1 LTHVKPLSKKIDDT
15 HTYQGKKQPIQA
27 GAARAPLEKHDN
39 AANAVY
45 KIFHMPHVLIVDD
58 DLNTRE
64 ALVEISTAEGFST
77 AVAGN
82 IREAQIQIARQRPD
96 VVLIDLKLP
105 DGSGMDL
112 FNDIESRS
120 TTEIVLITG
129 HASIETAVEAL
140 RLGAADY
147 LTKPINFRRL
157 KALLSRVPRTVD
169 LKTEIGA
176 LRSELRRL
184 GHFGQ
189 MLGAAPVMQKLYNH
203 IGRVA
208 PTEATVLL
216 LGESGT
222 GKELAA
228 QTIHDLSLRQKQPFL
243 PVNCGAISPQLIES
257 EIFGHEKGSF
267 TGADRQHKGYFER
280 ANGGTLFLDEITE
293 MPIELQVKLLR
304 VLETG
309 SFMRIGSN
317 QELETDVR
325 VIAATNR
332 DPEDAIQ
339 EGKLRLDLYHRL
351 NVFPLKIP
359 PVRERGTDIELLAL
373 HFLEEFNTAHGTS
386 KVISPDGLACL
397 SAYHW
402 PGNVRELRNY
412 MQRAF
417 ILSDQT
423 IDAAALAPTMTTHSP
438 VGLTLAI
445 PVGTSLAD
453 VDRKLI
459 FATLELCGG
468 VKKRAADILGISL
481 KTLYNRLEEY
491 GPHEALPKD
500 DDPFFSRTNGDSS
513 LYKRDM
519 YG

>member
-1 LTHVKPLSKKIDDT
+1 MEICD
-15 HTYQGKKQPIQA
+15 
-27 GAARAPLEKHDN
+27 
-39 AANAVY
+39 
-45 KIFHMPHVLIVDD
+45 MPHVLIVDD

-64 ALVEISTAEGFST
+64 ALVEMTAAEGFTS

-82 IREAQIQIARQRPD
+82 IRDAQIQIGRQRPD

-105 DGSGMDL
+105 DGNGLDL
-112 FNDIESRS
+112 FEDIESRS

-129 HASIETAVEAL
+129 HASLETAVDAL

-157 KALLSRVPRTVD
+157 KALLSRVPRTAD
-169 LKTEIGA
+169 LKSEIGA
-176 LRSELRRL
+176 LRTELQRL

-189 MLGAAPVMQKLYNH
+189 MLGTSPAMQKLYNH

-228 QTIHDLSLRQKQPFL
+228 QTIHDLSLRQKHAFL

-280 ANGGTLFLDEITE
+280 ANGGTLLLDEITE

-325 VIAATNR
+325 IIAATNR
-332 DPEDAIQ
+332 DPEEAIA

-359 PVRERGTDIELLAL
+359 PLRARGADVELLAQR
-373 HFLEEFNTAHGTS
+373 FLDEMNAAHGTS
-386 KVISPDGLACL
+386 KVISPDGFACL
-397 SAYHW
+397 REYHW

-412 MQRAF
+412 MQRSF
-417 ILSDQT
+417 ILSDQV
-423 IDAAALAPTMTTHSP
+423 IDAAALAPTMTMQASAE
-438 VGLTLAI
+438 LTLAI

-491 GPHEALPKD
+491 GPHEMEE
-500 DDPFFSRTNGDSS
+500 GDESFLFKENS
-513 LYKRDM
+513 GQDGTKSNLY
-519 YG
+519 G

>member
-1 LTHVKPLSKKIDDT
+1 
-15 HTYQGKKQPIQA
+15 
-27 GAARAPLEKHDN
+27 
-39 AANAVY
+39 
-45 KIFHMPHVLIVDD
+45 MPHVLVVDD
-58 DLNTRE
+58 DVNTRE
-64 ALVEISTAEGFST
+64 ALKEIAIGEGFT
-77 AVAGN
+77 AAAAGS
-82 IREAQIQIARQRPD
+82 IREAQMQILRQRPD
-96 VVLIDLKLP
+96 VVLIDIKLP

-112 FNDIESRS
+112 FNDFESRA

-129 HASIETAVEAL
+129 HASVETAVEAL

-157 KALLSRVPRTVD
+157 KGLLSRVPRAVD
-169 LKTEIGA
+169 LKEEIGV

-189 MLGAAPVMQKLYNH
+189 MLGASPPMQQLYNH
-203 IGRVA
+203 IARVA

-228 QTIHDLSLRQKQPFL
+228 QTIHELSLRQKHPFL

-309 SFMRIGSN
+309 SFMRIGGN
-317 QELETDVR
+317 QEIDTDVR
-325 VIAATNR
+325 VIAASNR
-332 DPEDAIQ
+332 DPEQAVAD
-339 EGKLRLDLYHRL
+339 GKLRLDLYHRL
-351 NVFPLKIP
+351 NVFPLRIP
-359 PVRERGTDIELLAL
+359 PLRERIGDLELLAQ
-373 HFLEEFNTAHGTS
+373 HFLDELNKAHGTK
-386 KVISPDGLACL
+386 KVLSPEGLSSLAN
-397 SAYHW
+397 YHW

-417 ILSDQT
+417 ILSDDV
-423 IDAAALAPTMTTHSP
+423 IDAAALAPVLTSQSS

-459 FATLELCGG
+459 YATLDLCGG

-491 GPHEALPKD
+491 GPY
-500 DDPFFSRTNGDSS
+500 DPQQN
-513 LYKRDM
+513 KRDNAEM
-519 YG
+519 RGRDAYH

>member
-1 LTHVKPLSKKIDDT
+1 
-15 HTYQGKKQPIQA
+15 
-27 GAARAPLEKHDN
+27 
-39 AANAVY
+39 
-45 KIFHMPHVLIVDD
+45 MPHVLIVDD
-58 DLNTRE
+58 DVNTRE
-64 ALVEISTAEGFST
+64 ALAEIAAAEGFT
-77 AVAGN
+77 AAVAGT
-82 IREAQIQIARQRPD
+82 IRDAQLQIMRRRPD
-96 VVLIDLKLP
+96 VVLIDIKLP

-112 FNDIESRS
+112 FNDIESRA
-120 TTEIVLITG
+120 TTEMVLITG
-129 HASIETAVEAL
+129 HASVETAVEAL

-147 LTKPINFRRL
+147 LTKPINFKRL
-157 KALLSRVPRTVD
+157 KGLLSRIPRTVD
-169 LKTEIGA
+169 LKEEIGV

-189 MLGAAPVMQKLYNH
+189 MLGTSAPMQKLYNH
-203 IGRVA
+203 IARVA

-228 QTIHDLSLRQKQPFL
+228 QTIHDLSLRQKHPFL

-317 QELETDVR
+317 QEIDTDVR
-325 VIAATNR
+325 VIAASNR
-332 DPEDAIQ
+332 DPEQAVAD
-339 EGKLRLDLYHRL
+339 GKLRLDLYHRL
-351 NVFPLKIP
+351 NVFPLRIP
-359 PVRERGTDIELLAL
+359 PLREREGDVELLAQ
-373 HFLEEFNTAHGTS
+373 HFLDELNKAHGTS
-386 KVISPDGLACL
+386 KVFSKEGLNGLAG
-397 SAYHW
+397 YHW

-412 MQRAF
+412 IQRAF
-417 ILSDQT
+417 ILSDEE
-423 IDAAALAPTMTTHSP
+423 IDAGALAPVLSAQAP

-459 FATLELCGG
+459 YATLDLCGG

-491 GPHEALPKD
+491 GPYEGPRGNHAAPKREEAHD
-500 DDPFFSRTNGDSS
+500 G
-513 LYKRDM
+513 RDA
-519 YG
+519 YH

>member
-1 LTHVKPLSKKIDDT
+1 
-15 HTYQGKKQPIQA
+15 
-27 GAARAPLEKHDN
+27 
-39 AANAVY
+39 
-45 KIFHMPHVLIVDD
+45 MPHVLIVDD
-58 DLNTRE
+58 DVNTRE
-64 ALVEISTAEGFST
+64 ALAAITVEEGFTT
-77 AVAGN
+77 AVAGSL
-82 IREAQIQIARQRPD
+82 RDAQAQIVHQRPD

-120 TTEIVLITG
+120 TTEIVLMTG
-129 HASIETAVEAL
+129 HASVETAVEAL

-157 KALLSRVPRTVD
+157 KALLSRIPRTVD
-169 LKTEIGA
+169 LKEEIGV

-189 MLGAAPVMQKLYNH
+189 MLGAAPAMQKLYNH

-228 QTIHDLSLRQKQPFL
+228 QTIHDLSLRQKHPFL

-293 MPIELQVKLLR
+293 MPVELQVKLLR

-317 QELETDVR
+317 QEIETDVR
-325 VIAATNR
+325 VIAASNR
-332 DPEDAIQ
+332 DPEAAVG

-359 PVRERGTDIELLAL
+359 PLRERGTDVELLAQN
-373 HFLEEFNTAHGTS
+373 FLDGLNATHGTA
-386 KVISPDGLACL
+386 KVLTPDGLACL
-397 SAYHW
+397 GNYHW

-412 MQRAF
+412 IQRAF
-417 ILSDQT
+417 ILSDHS
-423 IDAAALAPTMTTHSP
+423 IDAAALAPVITTQSP

-459 FATLELCGG
+459 YATLELCGG

-491 GPHEALPKD
+491 GPYDGMQKKD
-500 DDPFFSRTNGDSS
+500 DASMHGSSDSFH
-513 LYKRDM
+513 
-519 YG
+519 

>member
-1 LTHVKPLSKKIDDT
+1 
-15 HTYQGKKQPIQA
+15 
-27 GAARAPLEKHDN
+27 
-39 AANAVY
+39 
-45 KIFHMPHVLIVDD
+45 MPHVLIVDD
-58 DLNTRE
+58 DVNTRE
-64 ALVEISTAEGFST
+64 ALVEITAAEGFTT
-77 AVAGN
+77 AMAGS
-82 IREAQIQIARQRPD
+82 IHDAQLQILRRRPD
-96 VVLIDLKLP
+96 VLLVDIKLP
-105 DGSGMDL
+105 DGSGMDI
-112 FNDIESRS
+112 FNDIEARG
-120 TTEIVLITG
+120 TTEIILITG
-129 HASIETAVEAL
+129 HASLETAIEAL

-157 KALLSRVPRTVD
+157 KALLSRVPRAVD
-169 LKTEIGA
+169 LKAEIGM
-176 LRSELRRL
+176 LRGELCRL
-184 GHFGQ
+184 GYFGQ
-189 MLGAAPVMQKLYNH
+189 MLGVAPVMQKLYNH
-203 IGRVA
+203 ISRVA

-304 VLETG
+304 VLESGT
-309 SFMRIGSN
+309 FMRIGSN

-325 VIAATNR
+325 VIAASNR
-332 DPEDAIQ
+332 DPEEAIA

-351 NVFPLKIP
+351 NVFPLLIP
-359 PVRERGTDIELLAL
+359 PLRDRGTDVELLAQ
-373 HFLEEFNTAHGTS
+373 HFLDELNAAHGAN
-386 KVISPDGLACL
+386 KVLSPDGLASL
-397 SAYHW
+397 NNYHW

-412 MQRAF
+412 VQRAF
-417 ILSDQT
+417 ILADQT
-423 IDAAALAPTMTTHSP
+423 IDAEALAPAVTRHSP
-438 VGLTLAI
+438 VGMTLSI
-445 PVGTSLAD
+445 PVGTSLAE

-491 GPHEALPKD
+491 GAEEREDEKKESEFLP
-500 DDPFFSRTNGDSS
+500 SS
-513 LYKRDM
+513 DEEGAGAM
-519 YG
+519 

>member
-1 LTHVKPLSKKIDDT
+1 
-15 HTYQGKKQPIQA
+15 
-27 GAARAPLEKHDN
+27 
-39 AANAVY
+39 
-45 KIFHMPHVLIVDD
+45 MPHALIVDD

-64 ALVEISTAEGFST
+64 ALVEITTAEGFTT
-77 AVAGN
+77 AIAGN
-82 IREAQIQIARQRPD
+82 MQDAKIQISRQRPD

-105 DGSGMDL
+105 DGNGMDL

-120 TTEIVLITG
+120 TTEIILITG

-157 KALLSRVPRTVD
+157 KTLLSRVPRTLD
-169 LKTEIGA
+169 LKTEIGV
-176 LRSELRRL
+176 LRSELCRL

-189 MLGAAPVMQKLYNH
+189 ILGASPVMQKLYH
-203 IGRVA
+203 HVRRVA

-332 DPEDAIQ
+332 DPEDAIV

-351 NVFPLKIP
+351 NVFPLRIP
-359 PVRERGTDIELLAL
+359 PLRERGTDIELLAQ
-373 HFLEEFNTAHGTS
+373 HFLDEFNAAHGTN
-386 KVISPDGLACL
+386 KVISADGLACL
-397 SAYHW
+397 GVYHW

-417 ILSDQT
+417 ILSDQI
-423 IDAAALAPTMTTHSP
+423 IDAAALAPAITTHSP
-438 VGLTLAI
+438 PGLTLAI
-445 PVGTSLAD
+445 PVGTSLSD

-491 GPHEALPKD
+491 GPQEILQKD
-500 DDPFFSRTNGDSS
+500 SFMQKKDAPLQKGS
-513 LYKRDM
+513 LY
-519 YG
+519 G

>member
-1 LTHVKPLSKKIDDT
+1 MS
-15 HTYQGKKQPIQA
+15 
-27 GAARAPLEKHDN
+27 
-39 AANAVY
+39 Y
-45 KIFHMPHVLIVDD
+45 KENPCMPHVLIVDD
-58 DLNTRE
+58 DSNTRD
-64 ALVEISTAEGFST
+64 ALAEIAAAEGFRY
-77 AVAGN
+77 AVAGSLH
-82 IREAQIQIARQRPD
+82 EARAHLARQRPD
-96 VVLIDLKLP
+96 VVLIDLNLP
-105 DGSGMDL
+105 DGSGIDFFDAL
-112 FNDIESRS
+112 EPKSS
-120 TTEIVLITG
+120 TQIVLITG
-129 HASIETAVEAL
+129 HASVETAIEAL
-140 RLGAADY
+140 RHGAADY

-157 KALLSRVPRTVD
+157 RALLSRVPRTEQ

-176 LRSELRRL
+176 LRTELQKL
-184 GHFGQ
+184 GRFGH

-203 IGRVA
+203 IARVA

-228 QTIHDLSLRQKQPFL
+228 QTIHDLSLRQRQAFL

-293 MPIELQVKLLR
+293 MPVELQVKLLR

-317 QELETDVR
+317 QEIETDVR

-332 DPEDAIQ
+332 DPEEAIAD
-339 EGKLRLDLYHRL
+339 GKLRLDLYHRL

-359 PVRERGTDIELLAL
+359 PLRERGTDIGMLAQ
-373 HFLEEFNTAHGTS
+373 HFLSELNAAHGTQKIMS
-386 KVISPDGLACL
+386 ADALACL
-397 SAYHW
+397 TSYHW
-402 PGNVRELRNY
+402 PGNVRELRNH
-412 MQRAF
+412 MQRAY
-417 ILSDQT
+417 ILSDQV
-423 IDAAALAPTMTTHSP
+423 IDAAALAPAMSSP
-438 VGLTLAI
+438 ASSGLTLSI

-453 VDRKLI
+453 VDKKLI

-491 GPHEALPKD
+491 GANTDENRDSEEEEATPHAED
-500 DDPFFSRTNGDSS
+500 DQPHHSNMVG
-513 LYKRDM
+513 
-519 YG
+519 

>member
-1 LTHVKPLSKKIDDT
+1 
-15 HTYQGKKQPIQA
+15 
-27 GAARAPLEKHDN
+27 
-39 AANAVY
+39 
-45 KIFHMPHVLIVDD
+45 MPHVLIVDD

-64 ALVEISTAEGFST
+64 ALAEITTAEGFTT
-77 AVAGN
+77 AVAGS
-82 IREAQIQIARQRPD
+82 IRDAQIQIGRQRPD

-105 DGSGMDL
+105 DGNGLDL

-120 TTEIVLITG
+120 TTDIVLITG
-129 HASIETAVEAL
+129 HASLETAVDAL

-157 KALLSRVPRTVD
+157 KALLSRVPRTAD

-176 LRSELRRL
+176 LRTELQRL
-184 GHFGQ
+184 GHFGR
-189 MLGAAPVMQKLYNH
+189 MLGTSPVMQKLYNH

-228 QTIHDLSLRQKQPFL
+228 ETIHDLSLRQKQAFL
-243 PVNCGAISPQLIES
+243 PVNCGAISPHLIES

-325 VIAATNR
+325 IIAATNR
-332 DPEDAIQ
+332 DPEEAIA

-359 PVRERGTDIELLAL
+359 PLRARGADVQLLAQN
-373 HFLEEFNTAHGTS
+373 FLNELNAAHGTG

-397 SAYHW
+397 AEYHW
-402 PGNVRELRNY
+402 PGNVRELKNY
-412 MQRAF
+412 VQRAF

-423 IDAAALAPTMTTHSP
+423 IDAAALAPTMAPQSSAN
-438 VGLTLAI
+438 LTLSI

-491 GPHEALPKD
+491 GPHEGVEAD
-500 DDPFFSRTNGDSS
+500 DDSFMYRESDDQKIPKGN
-513 LYKRDM
+513 LY
-519 YG
+519 G

>member
-1 LTHVKPLSKKIDDT
+1 
-15 HTYQGKKQPIQA
+15 
-27 GAARAPLEKHDN
+27 
-39 AANAVY
+39 
-45 KIFHMPHVLIVDD
+45 MPHVLIVDD
-58 DLNTRE
+58 DVNTRE
-64 ALVEISTAEGFST
+64 ALAEITAAEGFSA
-77 AVAGN
+77 AVAGS
-82 IREAQIQIARQRPD
+82 IREAQIHMQRQRPD
-96 VVLIDLKLP
+96 VVLIDIELP
-105 DGSGMDL
+105 DGSGIDL
-112 FNDIESRS
+112 FNDIESRA

-129 HASIETAVEAL
+129 HASVETAVEAL

-157 KALLSRVPRTVD
+157 KGLLSRIPRTVD
-169 LKTEIGA
+169 LKEEIGV
-176 LRSELRRL
+176 LRSELLRL

-189 MLGAAPVMQKLYNH
+189 MLGAAPSMQKLYNH

-228 QTIHDLSLRQKQPFL
+228 QTIHDLSLRQKHPFL

-267 TGADRQHKGYFER
+267 TGAERQHKGYFER

-317 QELETDVR
+317 QEIETDVR
-325 VIAATNR
+325 VIAASNR
-332 DPEDAIQ
+332 DPEQAVA

-359 PVRERGTDIELLAL
+359 PLRERGTDIELLAQ
-373 HFLEEFNTAHGTS
+373 HFLDALNSTHGTA
-386 KVISPDGLACL
+386 KVLTQDGLACL
-397 SAYHW
+397 SDYHW

-412 MQRAF
+412 IQRAF
-417 ILSDQT
+417 ILSDHA
-423 IDAAALAPTMTTHSP
+423 IDAAALAPVITTQSP

-459 FATLELCGG
+459 YATLDLCGG

-491 GPHEALPKD
+491 GPYEGPVQKKEDVATHG
-500 DDPFFSRTNGDSS
+500 RDS
-513 LYKRDM
+513 YH
-519 YG
+519 